1 MKKYSIT
8 VLLTLLVLM
17 VGGCGG
23 KEPEGVPVVSVED
36 VQKADDAMQESKTD
50 EEEKSK
56 EKQPEEKRSEED
68 GEPEETSEGNP
79 DEVPNVQKIPANTDE
94 ENLSGKVRS
103 VGENSVVISKIFVE
117 ESEDGN
123 SSIVFLPGEGGREE
137 ELVNVKFTDD
147 TKFYY
152 WTIKGG
158 GGDIDM
164 RDSSFS
170 EISVN
175 SGLEMNGHY
184 EGDTFVAVK
193 VIIEVYE

>member
-1 MKKYSIT
+1 MKKYSMT
-8 VLLTLLVLM
+8 VLLTLLVLIA
-17 VGGCGG
+17 GGCGG
-23 KEPEGVPVVSVED
+23 KEPEDAPVVSVED

-68 GEPEETSEGNP
+68 GEPEETSEGNS
-79 DEVPNVQKIPANTDE
+79 DGTSNVQKIPANTDE

-123 SSIVFLPGEGGREE
+123 SSIVFLPGEGDREE
-137 ELVNVKFTDD
+137 ELVKVKFTDD
-147 TKFYY
+147 TKFYH
-152 WTIKGG
+152 WTIKSG

-184 EGDTFVAVK
+184 EGDTFVAAK